1 MYNILTSQT
10 LATAKQF
17 MDISLEDLIDDF
29 FFCHQKACELVL
41 NVIKDLP
48 YTHDRP
54 PASNLAEA
62 SGAKGRQLWL
72 TKCTESE
79 ILPYCIQ
86 LLLAALKVSIMIVLY
101 LSSNHQVFIKLA
113 FWKALHLPSKIP
125 SNYFKETYSYHSSVE
140 QL

>member
-1 MYNILTSQT
+1 MYNILTSQN

-17 MDISLEDLIDDF
+17 MDISLEDLIDD

-101 LSSNHQVFIKLA
+101 LSSNHQVFIKL
-113 FWKALHLPSKIP
+113 HI
-125 SNYFKETYSYHSSVE
+125 
-140 QL
+140 

>member
-1 MYNILTSQT
+1 M
-10 LATAKQF
+10 ATAKQF
-17 MDISLEDLIDDF
+17 MDIFLEDLNDDF
-29 FFCHQKACELVL
+29 FFFLHQKACELVL

-101 LSSNHQVFIKLA
+101 LSINHQVFTKL
-113 FWKALHLPSKIP
+113 HI
-125 SNYFKETYSYHSSVE
+125 
-140 QL
+140 

>member
-101 LSSNHQVFIKLA
+101 LSSNHQVFIT
-113 FWKALHLPSKIP
+113 LHI
-125 SNYFKETYSYHSSVE
+125 
-140 QL
+140 